1 MIIDDLTRDDII
13 YVIEH
18 IHDFCACRE
27 DCINCPYSDCICVCT
42 LRGIPAEW
50 RPEAINKNENPA

>member
-27 DCINCPYSDCICVCT
+27 DCINCPLFRLHMRMNSPGHSSRV
-42 LRGIPAEW
+42 
-50 RPEAINKNENPA
+50 EAGGNQ